1 MKSLLT
7 DPDRFFADESTDPD
21 LLFPSIIVVAAGLL
35 GALSQLPMLEYVDQS
50 LTGTAAG
57 ASSLIYVS
65 TLVGAVVGPIVIWL
79 IVTAFFYGVA
89 TMAFDGEGSFVDTL
103 GLVGW
108 GYVPA
113 VLSGLLS
120 VFGYYWVFSTRPP
133 ESISDPRMVQTFLQD
148 LQGIPE
154 IRALIAVGILFTLW
168 QGVIWAYAIKQGLDV
183 SLREGAITA
192 ALPVVATVL
201 FSLNSLL

>member
-7 DPDRFFADESTDPD
+7 DPDRFFENESQDPD
-21 LLFPSIIVVAAGLL
+21 LLFPAIIVVAAGLL
-35 GALSQLPMLEYVDQS
+35 AALSQLPMLEYVDQS

-57 ASSLIYVS
+57 ASSIIYVS
-65 TLVGAVVGPIVIWL
+65 TLVGAVAGPIVIWL
-79 IVTAFFYGVA
+79 IVTVFFYGVA
-89 TMAFDGEGSFVDTL
+89 TLAFDGEGSLLETL

-120 VFGYYWVFSTRPP
+120 VLGYYWVFSNRQPQ
-133 ESISDPRMVQTFLQD
+133 SVSDPQMLQTFLQD
-148 LQGIPE
+148 LQSIPE
-154 IRALIAVGILFTLW
+154 IQALIAVSVLFTLW

-183 SLREGAITA
+183 SLREGAITV
-192 ALPVVATVL
+192 ALPVVAIVL

>member
-7 DPDRFFADESTDPD
+7 DPDRFFADESEDPD
-21 LLFPSIIVVAAGLL
+21 LLFPAIIVVAAGLL
-35 GALSQLPMLEYVDQS
+35 AALSQLPMLEYVDQS

-57 ASSLIYVS
+57 ASSFLYIV
-65 TLVGAVVGPIVIWL
+65 TLASAVVGPIIIWPV
-79 IVTAFFYGVA
+79 VTAFFYGVA
-89 TMAFDGEGSFVDTL
+89 TIAFDGEGSFADML
-103 GLVGW
+103 GLAGW

-120 VFGYYWVFSTRPP
+120 VFGYYWVFSNRSPQ
-133 ESISDPRMVQTFLQD
+133 SISDPQMVQPFMQD
-148 LQGIPE
+148 LLTIPV
-154 IRALIAVGILFTLW
+154 IRALTAVGVLFTLW

-201 FSLNSLL
+201 LSLNSLL